1 MVIQTEAILI
11 FLELQ
16 YVMITELA
24 EIDKL
29 QNSVLD
35 SVLEIEQTGSN
46 ATKLFEIWSH
56 SQTKTPSN

>member
-16 YVMITELA
+16 HVMITKLA
-24 EIDKL
+24 EIDTL
-29 QNSVLD
+29 QNSILD

-46 ATKLFEIWSH
+46 ASKAFEIWSH